1 MLQAGCGR
9 QYGALI
15 INRVVPVQKNS
26 KLRAADKIS
35 AATEPMNKENINP
48 NPGCAGG
55 FAEAS
60 DARLGALLR
69 EASRNAGPALP
80 PRFQEGVWRRIEE
93 AAAPVKV
100 AGGITWLDALV
111 TLVLRPRFAMATATV
126 LIVAGALLGVRE
138 GNQMAKQDAQA
149 RYLAVV
155 APNSLR

>member
-1 MLQAGCGR
+1 
-9 QYGALI
+9 
-15 INRVVPVQKNS
+15 
-26 KLRAADKIS
+26 
-35 AATEPMNKENINP
+35 MNKENINP
-48 NPGCAGG
+48 DPGCAGG

-69 EASRNAGPALP
+69 ASRVSPALP

-100 AGGITWLDALV
+100 TGGITWLDALV
-111 TLVLRPRFAMATATV
+111 TLVLRPRFALATATV

-149 RYLAVV
+149 RYIAAV

>member
-1 MLQAGCGR
+1 LSR
-9 QYGALI
+9 PEK
-15 INRVVPVQKNS
+15 NR
-26 KLRAADKIS
+26 KLRAAEKIS
-35 AATEPMNKENINP
+35 AALEPMNKENINSD
-48 NPGCAGG
+48 PG
-55 FAEAS
+55 AS
-60 DARLGALLR
+60 DARLGAQLR

-100 AGGITWLDALV
+100 TGGVTWLDALV
-111 TLVLRPRFAMATATV
+111 ALVLRPRLALATATV

-138 GNQMAKQDAQA
+138 GNQMAHQDAQA